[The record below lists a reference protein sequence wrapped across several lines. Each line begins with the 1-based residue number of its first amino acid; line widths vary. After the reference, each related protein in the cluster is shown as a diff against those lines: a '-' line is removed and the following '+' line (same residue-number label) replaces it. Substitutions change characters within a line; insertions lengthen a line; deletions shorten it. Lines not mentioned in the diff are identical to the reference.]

1 VALLAR
7 FAAGRA
13 AHGKSHQGSIMMEAG
28 KSPEPQ
34 NIAGVRRRL
43 GFVALLWWI
52 AAVAG
57 TIGLVQ
63 GLPAGWVRVLFV
75 GISWVLALFFS
86 YAWHQVRKGQLPE

>member
-1 VALLAR
+1 
-7 FAAGRA
+7 
-13 AHGKSHQGSIMMEAG
+13 MTEAG
-28 KSPEPQ
+28 KSLEPQ

-86 YAWHQVRKGQLPE
+86 YAWYQVRKGQLPE